1 MAERSK
7 AADLS
12 SVIFG
17 CVGSNPT
24 SGNFYY
30 TFLLLHSYVKNKKK
44 EMWVRSSVVE
54 HGIADPMVA
63 GSIPVT
69 PFCFVHDIY
78 IYQQKK

>member
-7 AADLS
+7 TADLS

-24 SGNFYY
+24 SGNFSY
-30 TFLLLHSYVKNKKK
+30 TFLLLLLYVKKKK
-44 EMWVRSSVVE
+44 KKKCVRSSVVE

-69 PFCFVHDIY
+69 PFCFCA
-78 IYQQKK
+78 

>member
-30 TFLLLHSYVKNKKK
+30 TFLYVKKKK
-44 EMWVRSSVVE
+44 KRTVGAEPASM
-54 HGIADPMVA
+54 
-63 GSIPVT
+63 
-69 PFCFVHDIY
+69 
-78 IYQQKK
+78 

>member
-7 AADLS
+7 AANLS

-30 TFLLLHSYVKNKKK
+30 NSFVITFVCKKKKK

-69 PFCFVHDIY
+69 PFCFY
-78 IYQQKK
+78 A